1 MVGSGGRSRMK
12 DLASTAAALVA
23 PAKGILAADESIPE
37 LSALLASAGI
47 APTEANRRA
56 YHEMLVTTPALAT
69 GISGMIIGPQTWSQ
83 RMADGTPFPSAI
95 RHRGMLPG
103 IRVDT
108 GAAPLP
114 GYPGETVTE
123 GLDGLWAR
131 LRYFAGCG
139 AAFASWRA
147 VVRIG
152 PGTPSPIA
160 VRANAQAL
168 GRYAAACQH
177 AGLVPVVQPEVQAD
191 SSASLAQCET
201 LTSVLLLEVVTAL
214 QDYGVAPDGMILAPS
229 MVGSQAG
236 QQASPTEVAEATVA
250 ALACLPAA
258 VAGVAFSS
266 GRQPPRQATAN
277 LAALQ
282 LPLVVWPLTFCFGRA
297 LTGQALA
304 AWRGSAAGLPAAQR
318 ALASRIALNVAALE
332 RRYAPGLDAGSRSVP
347 ASWPGARS

>member
-1 MVGSGGRSRMK
+1 MK
-12 DLASTAAALVA
+12 ELASMDASLVA
-23 PAKGILAADESIPE
+23 PAKGILAADESIRE

-56 YHEMLVTTPALAT
+56 YHEMLVTTPTLAT
-69 GISGMIIGPQTWSQ
+69 GISGVIMGPQTWSQ
-83 RMADGTPFPSAI
+83 RMADGTPFPSAV

-108 GAAPLP
+108 GAGPLP
-114 GYPGETVTE
+114 GCAGETVTE

-191 SSASLAQCET
+191 GSASLAQCET
-201 LTSVLLLEVVTAL
+201 LTSVVLLEVVTAL
-214 QDYGVAPDGMILAPS
+214 QDYGVALDGMILAPS
-229 MVGSQAG
+229 MVGSQGG
-236 QQASPTEVAEATVA
+236 QQASPPEV

-282 LPLVVWPLTFCFGRA
+282 LPLVVWPLTFCFGHA

-304 AWRGSAAGLPAAQR
+304 AWRGSTAGLPAAQR
-318 ALASRIALNVAALE
+318 ALAARIALNVAALE
-332 RRYAPGLDAGSRSVP
+332 RRYAPELDAGSLSVP

>member
-1 MVGSGGRSRMK
+1 MK

-69 GISGMIIGPQTWSQ
+69 GISGVIVGPQTWSQ
-83 RMADGTPFPSAI
+83 RLADGTPFPSAI

-108 GAAPLP
+108 GTGPLP
-114 GYPGETVTE
+114 GCPGETVTE

-177 AGLVPVVQPEVQAD
+177 AGLVPVVQAEVQAD
-191 SSASLAQCET
+191 GPASLAQCET
-201 LTSVLLLEVVTAL
+201 LTSVVLLEVVTAL
-214 QDYGVAPDGMILAPS
+214 QDYGVALDGMILAPS

-236 QQASPTEVAEATVA
+236 QQASPAEVAEATVA

-266 GRQPPRQATAN
+266 GRQPRRATAN

-282 LPLVVWPLTFCFGRA
+282 LPLVVWPLTFCFGRT

-304 AWRGSAAGLPAAQR
+304 AWCGSTAGLPTAQR
-318 ALASRIALNVAALE
+318 ALAGRIALNVAALE
-332 RRYAPGLDAGSRSVP
+332 RRYAPELDAGSRSVP